1 MPPKKRITMHDHAAE
16 ASLFKRR
23 ALFTFFCVFILLS
36 IVFFNLYQLQVVS
49 YKDYETRSNDNRI
62 RVVPTAPS
70 RGLIFDRHGQLL
82 AENQPYHSLEMIPE
96 RIDDLDAT
104 FDQLNAVV
112 EISQEE
118 REQIKETLK
127 YHRRFKPLTIKGKL
141 TEEQVAAFSV
151 DQHMFPGIYV
161 EAGLKRNYLY
171 NSLMTHVLGYVGRI
185 NTSDKALLEKS
196 NSWKNYAATND
207 IGKQG
212 IEKFYET
219 LLHGLPGHLEEE
231 VNNRGRV
238 IRTLRVTPPTP
249 GQDIYLTL
257 DLKLQQKAM
266 ELLAGR
272 RGSVVAID
280 PRDGGILAMVS
291 SPSYDANLFVH
302 GISSKGY
309 SDLLNDKS
317 RPLINRAT
325 QGQYSPASTIK
336 PLVALLGLEERA
348 INEKTR
354 VWDPGFWQIPGVER
368 KWRDWKK
375 WGHGW
380 VDVYHAIV
388 DSCDIF
394 FYDLVYKVGIDK
406 MASFMAQ
413 FGFGER
419 TNIDIYEEVA
429 GIMPSRDWKRLRYNQ
444 AWYIGDTISVGI
456 GQGYWTSTP
465 LQLASST
472 AILANKG
479 RRFTPHLL
487 KTFKD
492 DKVKIDAPIDELP
505 PIELKNPRNWDIIN
519 EAMRQTADK
528 SRFTDATYTAAMKT
542 GTAQVFSVGQDEK
555 YNADTIAEHLRDNAL
570 IVAYAPYENPRIALA
585 VVLENAGWGGANA
598 GPLARALLDEYI
610 LRDEWTVPN
619 DTLTDTA
626 TTPVNEQPNE

>member
-610 LRDEWTVPN
+610 LRDEWTVPS

-626 TTPVNEQPNE
+626 TAPANEQLNE